1 MCADLAA
8 VLSSQYITA
17 NISPIAFYPPSYFI
31 VLIVIRITM
40 ITNSAQFT
48 ALESTRLP
56 DRGRKLNDLLLDA
69 EHDRQIQLRSEF
81 SEMELKAQ

>member
-1 MCADLAA
+1 
-8 VLSSQYITA
+8 
-17 NISPIAFYPPSYFI
+17 
-31 VLIVIRITM
+31 M